1 MTLLY
6 KVIDEDTG
14 VVDLVELPDPVYDI
28 VVGRYEVKALPFS
41 TTIPHELY
49 MQEYGKFA
57 LDLEAKYPNK
67 RMNIWLEQ
75 VNRTWNFFASV

>member
-1 MTLLY
+1 MILLY
-6 KVIDEDTG
+6 KVADSETD
-14 VVDLVELPDPVYDI
+14 VVDLVELPDPVFD
-28 VVGRYEVKALPFS
+28 VVLGRYEVRPVFFG

-49 MQEYGKFA
+49 MQEYRKFA

-75 VNRTWNFFASV
+75 INRTWNFFASV

>member
-14 VVDLVELPDPVYDI
+14 VQELVELPDPVYDI
-28 VVGRYEVKALPFS
+28 VLGRYEVQPLPFS
-41 TTIPHELY
+41 DTIPHEQY
-49 MQEYGKFA
+49 MREYSKFA

-75 VNRTWNFFASV
+75 INRTWNFFASV